1 MKLLGTHSSPYVRKV
16 RIAFEEKHIQYDYVI
31 APPADPN
38 SGVSKYNPLGKIPV
52 LICDDGKCI
61 YDSSVIVEYLDAL
74 GGPPKLIPDSFVDY
88 IQVKRWQALGDGI
101 VDSAILISRNQRQ
114 PPAMRQSAD
123 WHLSQQKK
131 IDAGLAT
138 MESELDSRTFC
149 YGNTFTL
156 ADIACGMVLGYLDHA
171 LPRLDWRNSFL
182 RLKKH
187 AKRLAERASFRNT
200 LPPPQ

>member
-74 GGPPKLIPDSFVDY
+74 GSPPKLIPDSFVDY

-123 WHLSQQKK
+123 WHLKSAKK
-131 IDAGLAT
+131 DRRRI
-138 MESELDSRTFC
+138 
-149 YGNTFTL
+149 GNDGKGIGFSNIL
-156 ADIACGMVLGYLDHA
+156 LREYLHPCRHRVWHGA
-171 LPRLDWRNSFL
+171 RIS
-182 RLKKH
+182 
-187 AKRLAERASFRNT
+187 
-200 LPPPQ
+200 

>member
-1 MKLLGTHSSPYVRKV
+1 MAVLMYARFALHLKKS
-16 RIAFEEKHIQYDYVI
+16 I

-74 GGPPKLIPDSFVDY
+74 GSTPKLIPDSFVDC
-88 IQVKRWQALGDGI
+88 IEVKRWQALGDGI
-101 VDSAILISRNQRQ
+101 VDSAVLISRNQRQ
-114 PPAMRQSAD
+114 PPAMRQSAE
-123 WHLSQQKK
+123 WYLNQQKK
-131 IDAGLAT
+131 IDAGLTT
-138 MESELDSRTFC
+138 MERELGSRTFC

-156 ADIACGMVLGYLDHA
+156 ADIACGMALGYLDRA
-171 LPRLDWRNSFL
+171 LPKLDWRNSFPGL
-182 RLKKH
+182 SKH
-187 AKRLAERASFRNT
+187 AERLAERASFRNT